1 MISRG
6 LAVKLSLK
14 MTSSTLSVVTR
25 SMLGCNCDFVIPVPV
40 LSGSSQNASF
50 CSVYRFQF
58 GSVFIS
64 IYKPDSSR
72 RSLWNPVS
80 VSKPNF
86 NLWFDFWVHYWTKNV
101 SSMQKSYLADKCF
114 STEVSSWDRLA
125 NSGFGHSGTPSPP
138 IPSLPSPPSFSPPL
152 PPSRSAWAPP

>member
-40 LSGSSQNASF
+40 RSGSSQNASF

-114 STEVSSWDRLA
+114 STEVSSWDDIIAFKFEDLGYRHVVLVWTDRWRG
-125 NSGFGHSGTPSPP
+125 NSRCCR
-138 IPSLPSPPSFSPPL
+138 SFSI
-152 PPSRSAWAPP
+152 